1 MTERKDVPLSPCIQ
15 ICKLDNQTGLCV
27 GCLRT
32 MNEIAAWGRI
42 DDAKKREIY
51 KKIDHR
57 KKKIS
62 VA

>member
-1 MTERKDVPLSPCIQ
+1 MTEHKDMALSPCIQ
-15 ICKLDNQTGLCV
+15 ICKIDNQTGLCV

-32 MNEIAAWGRI
+32 MNEIAAWSRF
-42 DDAKKREIY
+42 DDAKKREVY

-57 KKKIS
+57 KKKFS